1 MNFLSKLFGK
11 KPAASPAPRHGDGDM
26 VSLVALLPS
35 WQELSVEHVR
45 ESLDALF
52 PDCFL
57 PPREEG
63 NFVIEGP
70 VPGASYMVQCTVPE
84 YSGMFLIHNAPGPYA
99 EFSDYLAHLADSE
112 LKDVAAKQPCWMS
125 VDMLHQHGT
134 GNDAYRFVS
143 AVLAKL
149 APPDAVL
156 LLHPSRYVA
165 VRFSPEVRRTLASG
179 GSPYGN
185 A

>member
-1 MNFLSKLFGK
+1 MNFLSRLFGK
-11 KPAASPAPRHGDGDM
+11 KPVAPRHGGGDM

-35 WQELSVEHVR
+35 WQERSIDEVR

-52 PDCFL
+52 PGCFL

-70 VPGASYMVQCTVPE
+70 VLGASYMVQCTIPE
-84 YSGMFLIHNAPGPYA
+84 HSGMFLIHNVPGPYS
-99 EFSDYLAHLADSE
+99 EFSDCLVHLPDSE
-112 LKDVAAKQPCWMS
+112 LKELAAKQPCWMS
-125 VDMLHQHGT
+125 VDMMHRHT
-134 GNDAYRFVS
+134 SDEDAYRFVS
-143 AVLAKL
+143 AALAKL
-149 APPDAVL
+149 APPDAAV
-156 LLHPSRYVA
+156 LLHPSRYMA
-165 VRFSPEVRRTLASG
+165 LPFSSEVRRTLASG

>member
-1 MNFLSKLFGK
+1 MNLLSRLFGK
-11 KPAASPAPRHGDGDM
+11 KTRAHSQRHGGGDM
-26 VSLVALLPS
+26 VSLVALMPS
-35 WQELSVEHVR
+35 WHELTVEEVR

-52 PDCFL
+52 PGAFL

-70 VPGASYMVQCTVPE
+70 VPGASYLIQCTVPE
-84 YSGMFLIHNAPGPYA
+84 HSGMFLMHNVPGPYS
-99 EFSDYLAHLADSE
+99 EFSDYLAHVSHPELRELA
-112 LKDVAAKQPCWMS
+112 VKQSCWLS
-125 VDMLHQHGT
+125 VDLMHRHTTDEDG
-134 GNDAYRFVS
+134 YRFVS
-143 AVLAKL
+143 AALAKL
-149 APPDAVL
+149 APSDTAV

-165 VRFSPEVRRTLASG
+165 VPFTVEVRRTLASG

>member
-1 MNFLSKLFGK
+1 MNLLSRLFGK
-11 KPAASPAPRHGDGDM
+11 KTPPPSQRHGGGDM

-35 WQELSVEHVR
+35 WQELTVDEVR

-52 PDCFL
+52 PGAFL

-70 VPGASYMVQCTVPE
+70 VPGTSYLIQCTVPE
-84 YSGMFLIHNAPGPYA
+84 HTGMFLMHNVPGPYS
-99 EFSDYLAHLADSE
+99 EFSDYLTRLVDPVLRE
-112 LKDVAAKQPCWMS
+112 LAAKQPCWMS
-125 VDMLHQHGT
+125 VDLMHRHTTHEDG
-134 GNDAYRFVS
+134 YRFVS
-143 AVLAKL
+143 AALAKL
-149 APPDAVL
+149 APSDTAV

-165 VRFSPEVRRTLASG
+165 VPFTVGVRRTLASG